1 MNKNEIEELQAKQMR
16 AKADW
21 ERLKQRLLEE
31 QSEEKERKKR
41 RWVMP
46 NVWASLCIVV
56 PIAVG
61 LLALA
66 HDLYLGLDYLYGRFY
81 DILSG
86 IFIFSVMVA
95 PMAMVLLF
103 TDSD

>member
-1 MNKNEIEELQAKQMR
+1 
-16 AKADW
+16 
-21 ERLKQRLLEE
+21 
-31 QSEEKERKKR
+31 
-41 RWVMP
+41 MP

-66 HDLYLGLDYLYGRFY
+66 HDLYLGLDYLYVRFY
-81 DILSG
+81 DILSD
-86 IFIFSVMVA
+86 IFIFSVLVA

-103 TDSD
+103 THSD